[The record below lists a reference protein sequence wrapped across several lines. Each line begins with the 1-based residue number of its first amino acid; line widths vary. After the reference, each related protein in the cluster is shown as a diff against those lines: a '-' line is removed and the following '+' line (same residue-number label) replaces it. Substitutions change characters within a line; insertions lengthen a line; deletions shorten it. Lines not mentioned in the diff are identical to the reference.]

1 MSIIYTCIA
10 KAHIILADLALE
22 GGNFQGTALSLAS
35 PVPVGPL
42 SRDSIRKGRFNYYIL
57 FNDGISYICATE
69 LSCDTQTTFAFLDE
83 VCKVFVN
90 SALIKE
96 VAFAQPFEF
105 SRDLQP
111 ALAQYMAD
119 YGAQTGSQKL
129 EDIQV
134 QVNDVKGILKD
145 NIDKVLDRGE
155 KLDDLID
162 KTEDLQATADTFQKT
177 ATRVSRKMWWKN
189 TKMIIIIVV
198 IVVIILILIILLS
211 TNVIPT

>member
-1 MSIIYTCIA
+1 S
-10 KAHIILADLALE
+10 
-22 GGNFQGTALSLAS
+22 Q
-35 PVPVGPL
+35 
-42 SRDSIRKGRFNYYIL
+42 
-57 FNDGISYICATE
+57 
-69 LSCDTQTTFAFLDE
+69 
-83 VCKVFVN
+83 
-90 SALIKE
+90 
-96 VAFAQPFEF
+96 
-105 SRDLQP
+105 
-111 ALAQYMAD
+111 AD

-162 KTEDLQATADTFQKT
+162 KTEDLQATDGVFPQADTFQKT